1 MNGAERHVPGTTRKV
16 QLQLLPLDEML
27 GSENFAD
34 GYTQLIVLCARL
46 GLEGVLGQL
55 RHRWPWQGVAKAV
68 LESTNAFT
76 PLPPWDTH
84 DVQRASAWHSRHPQP
99 SGE

>member
-1 MNGAERHVPGTTRKV
+1 MPGPWGASPPHPAGQGPREFSGGWESACPEMNGAERHVPGTTRKV

-46 GLEGVLGQL
+46 GLEWVLGQL
-55 RHRWPWQGVAKAV
+55 
-68 LESTNAFT
+68 
-76 PLPPWDTH
+76 
-84 DVQRASAWHSRHPQP
+84 
-99 SGE
+99 